1 MTRHPWHSYTTLYH
15 AVPFVLYI
23 SVQCS
28 FMFQVSPKEGFE
40 FSVYAAFCLYTK
52 IRFCSFLII
61 FCPASDSYR
70 PQVHHLRFAWL
81 FESRKCADSPQILG
95 SQKGCRFAI
104 QIAFIL
110 NTCAGRSGRL
120 WTAMF
125 PLALWGSK
133 STLSAKTVANGIAKA
148 RGLWLGLTMRPVDLS
163 DLDMNVACS
172 NVAKCLSLDLR
183 KCSCLLP
190 LTTRLRVGRHPDQCH
205 KEDRLAFTILRQR
218 KPTQAR
224 ESKSNMFVFYTIRII
239 YAFAILRG

>member
-1 MTRHPWHSYTTLYH
+1 
-15 AVPFVLYI
+15 
-23 SVQCS
+23 
-28 FMFQVSPKEGFE
+28 
-40 FSVYAAFCLYTK
+40 
-52 IRFCSFLII
+52 
-61 FCPASDSYR
+61 
-70 PQVHHLRFAWL
+70 
-81 FESRKCADSPQILG
+81 
-95 SQKGCRFAI
+95 
-104 QIAFIL
+104 
-110 NTCAGRSGRL
+110 
-120 WTAMF
+120 MF

-148 RGLWLGLTMRPVDLS
+148 RDPWLGLTMRPVDLS

-224 ESKSNMFVFYTIRII
+224 ESKSNMFVFFTIRII